1 MSTVPH
7 RMVLYRWIKYNYNVS
22 GVIIHR
28 KNYQDCANRVT
39 FDEICK
45 LAAIGYI
52 IVNSIKASSFQVFTY
67 QKLSCLDRLQRA
79 KFSFDEGKKGSVGRP
94 LQCFKLSLV
103 SSSVSR
109 VPSGLRREYR
119 SGKKSQDFKFTTFF
133 SDGLSYKTLNVKL

>member
-22 GVIIHR
+22 RVIIHR
-28 KNYQDCANRVT
+28 KNYKDCANRVT

-94 LQCFKLSLV
+94 L
-103 SSSVSR
+103 
-109 VPSGLRREYR
+109 
-119 SGKKSQDFKFTTFF
+119 
-133 SDGLSYKTLNVKL
+133 

>member
-52 IVNSIKASSFQVFTY
+52 IVNSIKASSFKVSTY
-67 QKLSCLDRLQRA
+67 QKLSCLDCLQRA
-79 KFSFDEGKKGSVGRP
+79 KFSFDEGKKGSIGR
-94 LQCFKLSLV
+94 LRQCFKLSLV
-103 SSSVSR
+103 SFSIFSR
-109 VPSGLRREYR
+109 SFRFAEIIQKRQ
-119 SGKKSQDFKFTTFF
+119 KKSRFQIYDVFQ
-133 SDGLSYKTLNVKL
+133 